1 MNITLLEKVR
11 CMLLSS
17 SLKIATY
24 LINRIHSCVIDFQLP
39 KSLWSGKSPDY
50 FKHKVFDCAAYS
62 HQNEGKLQP
71 KILIEYILIKILL
84 TFTAHF
90 NLELDQPDGK
100 IAFLND
106 DLEEIIYMNQTM
118 SLNKIRLLKKSIYGL
133 KQALGNGI

>member
-17 SLKIATY
+17 SLKTATY
-24 LINRIHSCVIDFQLP
+24 LINRILSCANDFQIP
-39 KSLWSGKSPDY
+39 KSLWSRKSPDY

-62 HQNEGKLQP
+62 HQDEGKLDP
-71 KILIEYILIKILL
+71 KILIEYILIKIFL

-90 NLELDQPDGK
+90 NLELDQLDRK
-100 IAFLND
+100 TAFLN

-118 SLNKIRLLKKSIYGL
+118 SLNKICLLKKSIYGL